1 VNGFQRVLKG
11 NRATSVQFQNVAI
24 LAEPV
29 ASLPDASRREEIT
42 QTMSLYLDDVD
53 GALNE
58 LIGEHEWEVALKF
71 ALETCV
77 RSYVWYTTN
86 EVYLHARAEL
96 ISSAES
102 RTFTT

>member
-1 VNGFQRVLKG
+1 VNAFQRVLQG
-11 NRATSVQFQNVAI
+11 NRTTNAQFQNVTI

-29 ASLPDASRREEIT
+29 ASLPDAGRHEEIT
-42 QTMSLYLDDVD
+42 HTMSLYLDDVD

-58 LIGEHEWEVALKF
+58 LIGEHEWEAALKF

-77 RSYVWYTTN
+77 RSHVSCTTN